1 MINLFQEALVDGL
14 HRNTLSIPSIWAEHC
29 RIMGEPFPG
38 PYSFKYHPWTKEML
52 NTDHE
57 QCVGQKA
64 AQMGYTEVM
73 LNRALF
79 TIDQLRRDVLY
90 VLPNL
95 NPDAGDFSQSR
106 FDPALEL
113 SGHLSSMFSDVD
125 KVGLKRSGDVCLFIR
140 GSRSRAQLKSIPVA
154 LIILDEAD
162 EMDQES
168 IVLVDERRSGQTES
182 QSWMISTP
190 HIPNYGINY
199 HYENSTKE
207 IFVFKCPHCSKFI
220 SLDFPDCLEII
231 GDDPTDS
238 KVLESY
244 LKCPECKLKLDHEE
258 KIDLFKEGTWQS
270 QYPDRMVRGFHI
282 NQLYSNTVSPGKIAI
297 MYLKSLSNPTYEQEF
312 FNSKL
317 GLPHIVSGARITQ
330 EHIDSCIGEYKN
342 MCAKTSGL
350 PITMGIDVGRNLH
363 WRVSEWH
370 LNKKGADINDAMM
383 PKVIGF
389 GKIYKSEDAGFSE
402 IDEIIKIFK
411 PNRMV
416 IDALPETRSS
426 QVFCNRFKGKATAC
440 YYNHNIKAKSL
451 SYNEEEHTVTVN
463 RTAWLD
469 QSLSRF
475 RNEDIRLPLD
485 IDKEFKDHQQALVR
499 VYKQDNFG
507 QDQSQYLG
515 NAADH
520 YAHAGLYEE
529 VALKLLISEIGV
541 PGTIESPL

>member
-1 MINLFQEALVDGL
+1 MIDIFQKAIVDGL
-14 HRNTLSIPSIWAEHC
+14 HRNTLAIPSVWAERC
-29 RIMGEPFPG
+29 RVMGEPFPG
-38 PYSFKYHPWTKEML
+38 PFSFKHHPWTKEML
-52 NTDHE
+52 NTNHE
-57 QCVGQKA
+57 VCIGQKA

-73 LNRALF
+73 LNRAF
-79 TIDQLRRDVLY
+79 YTIDHLRRAVLY

-113 SGHLSSMFSDVD
+113 SDHLSNIFSDVN
-125 KVGLKRSGDVCLFIR
+125 KVGLKRSGDVCLYIR

-168 IVLVDERRSGQTES
+168 VVLVDERRSGQLQS

-190 HIPNYGINY
+190 HIPEYGINY

-207 IFVFKCPHCSKFI
+207 TFNFKCPHCSKFI
-220 SLDFPDCLEII
+220 NLNFDSLVVI
-231 GDDPTDS
+231 GDDPTDP
-238 KVLESY
+238 KVLNSY
-244 LKCPECKLKLDHEE
+244 IKCPECDHKLEHEDKVNFLADGQWE
-258 KIDLFKEGTWQS
+258 PNYS
-270 QYPDRMVRGFHI
+270 DRIARGFYI
-282 NQLYSNTVSPGKIAI
+282 NQLYSMTTIPGKLAV
-297 MYLKSLSNPTYEQEF
+297 MYLQSLSNPTYEQEF

-330 EHIDSCIGEYKN
+330 EHIESCIGEYKN
-342 MCAKTSGL
+342 YASKSGG
-350 PITMGIDVGRNLH
+350 PVTMGIDVGKNLH

-370 LNKKGADINDAMM
+370 KVNRGADINDAMN

-389 GKIYKSEDAGFSE
+389 GKIKATQDAGFGEMDS
-402 IDEIIKIFK
+402 IIKIFR
-411 PNRMV
+411 PNRIV
-416 IDALPETRSS
+416 IDALPESRSS
-426 QVFCNRFKGKATAC
+426 QVFCNRYRGRATAC
-440 YYNHNIKAKSL
+440 YYNHNTKARSL
-451 SYNEEEHTVTVN
+451 SYNQEEHTVTVN

-485 IDKEFKDHQQALVR
+485 VDREFKDHQQALVR
-499 VYKQDNFG
+499 IYKQDSHG
-507 QDQSQYLG
+507 HDQSMYVG
-515 NAADH
+515 NGADH

-529 VALKLLISEIGV
+529 VALKLLMSDSGRAGSID
-541 PGTIESPL
+541 SPL